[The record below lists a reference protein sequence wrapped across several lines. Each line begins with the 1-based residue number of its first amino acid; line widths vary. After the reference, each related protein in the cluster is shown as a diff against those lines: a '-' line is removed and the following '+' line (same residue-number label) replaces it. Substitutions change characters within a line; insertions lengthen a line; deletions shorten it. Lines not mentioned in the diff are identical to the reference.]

1 MATTTATKT
10 AAQAL
15 LAHTQQAT
23 ATITV
28 GTPVDVSSKVG
39 PATAFIKM
47 GRSASTALSNQ
58 VKFRIEGSAK
68 TSGNDEWVPI
78 DEWTSQFGTT
88 AASASTVNDASFNS
102 ADTSFT
108 ITSATGFAAGDAI
121 YFRETGT
128 PANSEWAR
136 VLSVVSTTVTMEEA
150 VTRGHTNGITVT
162 DLAESFF
169 RPLDLAGMVRIRLV
183 VDTAS
188 AASGTTV
195 DVIGWLV
202 TMDSLST
209 S

>member
-28 GTPVDVSSKVG
+28 GSPIDVSTKLG
-39 PATAFIKM
+39 PASAFVKM
-47 GRSASTALSNQ
+47 GRTVATALSNQ

-108 ITSATGFAAGDAI
+108 ITSATGFAAGDQI
-121 YFRETGT
+121 YLRETGT
-128 PANSEWAR
+128 PGNSEWAR

-150 VTRGHTNGITVT
+150 VTRSHTNGIAVT
-162 DLAESFF
+162 DLAETFF
-169 RPLDLAGMVRIRLV
+169 RPLDLAGMVRVRLV
-183 VDTAS
+183 VDSAS
-188 AASGTTV
+188 AAAGQTV

-202 TMDSLST
+202 TMDSLS